1 MALRAVRAAV
11 RVYAV
16 GVAVVVTQLLRRLLG
31 GFRQPALLPQPDRVA
46 IVTGGTDGIGL
57 STARQLAALR
67 MRVVIAGNN
76 VEKAPEVIRKI
87 REETGNNDVHFL
99 FLDLASLASV
109 RKFARDFAALGLPL
123 HVLVN
128 NAGVMLEP
136 RGETVDGFERHL
148 GVNFLGHFLLT
159 HLLLPLLR
167 ASGEP
172 GQATRIVTVA
182 SATHYVGE
190 LDMDDLQGRAAY
202 SAHAAYAQSKLALV
216 LFSRRL
222 QRLLTSLGDP
232 VTSNAADPGV
242 VNTALY
248 RHTCLGMRAA
258 RKALGWL
265 LLKSPE
271 EGAWTSVF
279 AAVAPELEGVGGRY
293 LRDGGVEAEPLGVTG
308 NLGLQRRLW
317 AEGCRLTGI
326 AWGDPEL

>member
-87 REETGNNDVHFL
+87 REETGNND
-99 FLDLASLASV
+99 
-109 RKFARDFAALGLPL
+109 
-123 HVLVN
+123 
-128 NAGVMLEP
+128 AGVMLEP